1 MPNICYSSETYHLDP
16 QDLFILKD
24 SSLSDEVNVSDEVV
38 LLIGHNPIWIDKST
52 GTPDTL
58 LKGRAALE
66 KAVADKVPYVPV
78 RIAFIPKI
86 SRFDFISPLIRVLRY
101 KHKFYSSNIYHI
113 DPFEIRS
120 KKIER
125 NFRSQ
130 ANAYQFSNPKY
141 KMDEAQRVSMYEK
154 LKESMLTNG
163 YNDRYPIDIM
173 LCRILGVQDTL
184 NQGHHR
190 MGVAIDCNIH
200 RIAVVFSAD
209 VWFRTHELLGQ
220 TQTQR
225 PFDKLLQDG

>member
-24 SSLSDEVNVSDEVV
+24 SLLSDEVNVSDEVV

-58 LKGRAALE
+58 LKGRAVLE

-200 RIAVVFSAD
+200 RIAVVFSA
-209 VWFRTHELLGQ
+209 VGRAPRFLHPLFKILARLTLHFKQ
-220 TQTQR
+220 
-225 PFDKLLQDG
+225 

>member
-52 GTPDTL
+52 GTPDNL

-200 RIAVVFSAD
+200 RIAVVFSA
-209 VWFRTHELLGQ
+209 VGRAPRFLRPLFKILARLTLLFKQ
-220 TQTQR
+220 
-225 PFDKLLQDG
+225 

>member
-86 SRFDFISPLIRVLRY
+86 SRFDFISPECSGTNTSFIPPTFIISILLKSGQKRLNAIFVPRPTPTSSPIRNTKWTRLSVSVCMKNL
-101 KHKFYSSNIYHI
+101 KKACLPTDITTA
-113 DPFEIRS
+113 IRLTS
-120 KKIER
+120 C
-125 NFRSQ
+125 F
-130 ANAYQFSNPKY
+130 AAFS
-141 KMDEAQRVSMYEK
+141 A
-154 LKESMLTNG
+154 
-163 YNDRYPIDIM
+163 
-173 LCRILGVQDTL
+173 CRI
-184 NQGHHR
+184 
-190 MGVAIDCNIH
+190 
-200 RIAVVFSAD
+200 
-209 VWFRTHELLGQ
+209 
-220 TQTQR
+220 
-225 PFDKLLQDG
+225 P

>member
-1 MPNICYSSETYHLDP
+1 MTNICYSSEIYYLDP
-16 QDLFILKD
+16 QDLFFLKD
-24 SSLSDEVNVSDEVV
+24 SILKYEVNISDEVV

-58 LKGRAALE
+58 LKGRAILE
-66 KAVADKVPYVPV
+66 KAIADKVPYVPV

-86 SRFDFISPLIRVLRY
+86 GRFDFLSPMVRVLRY

-113 DPFEIRS
+113 DPFEIRA

-125 NFRSQ
+125 NFRTES
-130 ANAYQFSNPKY
+130 NAYQFSNPKY
-141 KMDEAQRVSMYEK
+141 KMDKEQRLSMYEK

-163 YNDRYPIDIM
+163 YNDRFPIDIM

-200 RIAVVFSAD
+200 RIAVVFSA
-209 VWFRTHELLGQ
+209 VGQAPRPLRPLFRIMARLALIFKQ
-220 TQTQR
+220 
-225 PFDKLLQDG
+225 

>member
-24 SSLSDEVNVSDEVV
+24 STLCDEVDVLDEVV
-38 LLIGHNPIWIDKST
+38 LLIGHNPIWIGKST

-58 LKGRAALE
+58 LKGRAIIE
-66 KAVADKVPYVPV
+66 KAIADNVPFVPV
-78 RIAFIPKI
+78 RIAFIPQI
-86 SRFDFISPLIRVLRY
+86 SRLDFVSPLIRFLRY

-113 DPFEIRS
+113 DPFEIRK

-125 NFRSQ
+125 NFRTQ

-141 KMDEAQRVSMYEK
+141 KMDDAQRVNLYEK

-173 LCRILGVQDTL
+173 LCRILGAQDTL

-190 MGVAIDCNIH
+190 MGVAIDCDIH
-200 RIAVVFSAD
+200 RISVIFSA
-209 VWFRTHELLGQ
+209 VGQAPRLLRPLFRWLARLMLIFKQ
-220 TQTQR
+220 
-225 PFDKLLQDG
+225 

>member
-38 LLIGHNPIWIDKST
+38 LLIGHNPIWIDKSI

-200 RIAVVFSAD
+200 RIAVVFSA
-209 VWFRTHELLGQ
+209 VGRAPRFLRPLFKILARLTLLFKQ
-220 TQTQR
+220 
-225 PFDKLLQDG
+225 